1 MIFASL
7 SFELPQLF
15 SACSNLNRGRAVH
28 GIFPEFAGSL
38 SNQFAEPVL
47 ETFKDKVYLNKEISK
62 YFHAEGRSLALG
74 EIVVSGEKALE
85 ISEALNSAS
94 LRILQLLL
102 KERLDVSTIAERLEM
117 SEAYVSEQ
125 IQTLERLGL
134 IRANYERGRRGVR
147 KVCETV
153 VKKITIVIEP

>member
-1 MIFASL
+1 M
-7 SFELPQLF
+7 
-15 SACSNLNRGRAVH
+15 
-28 GIFPEFAGSL
+28 
-38 SNQFAEPVL
+38 
-47 ETFKDKVYLNKEISK
+47 
-62 YFHAEGRSLALG
+62 ALG

-94 LRILQLLL
+94 LRILRLLL

-153 VKKITIVIEP
+153 VTKITIVIES